1 MAMNAETSVRSFTE
15 QFANARSGLPGGALP
30 WLAQMREKALD
41 RFASTGLPT
50 RKVEAWKYTDLRA
63 LHEIGF
69 SLINDPS
76 PARNIDV
83 IPSVVP
89 AKGINTRLVF
99 VDGRFREDISTGI
112 NTHDGVVLG
121 SLGAMLERDPCALR
135 QNLGRIDV
143 SDGQPLTALNT
154 AFMADG
160 FIVRVSPGVRAEV
173 PIEIVFV
180 GGLVD
185 RPIAYHPRN
194 LILVEEGGAATVVE
208 HHVGVGVG
216 AGAYFAN
223 GVTEI
228 RVAERGHLRH
238 YIGQAESREAIHLA
252 TAHVDVARDATYE
265 AFTLSTGS
273 RLARNEA
280 SVRLMGEG
288 AHCGV
293 SGAYL
298 MRERQHCD
306 NTILIEHQVPRT
318 SCREVFKGVLDDQ
331 ARAVFQGKIV
341 VRREAQKT
349 DGHQVSK
356 ALLLSDGAE
365 IDMKPELEICA
376 DDVKCSHGAAA
387 GELDHDPLFY
397 LRSRGVP
404 EPLARGL
411 LVEAFIEEAFEE
423 MSCEDLRATL
433 MANVSSWLALGQK
446 EGA

>member
-1 MAMNAETSVRSFTE
+1 
-15 QFANARSGLPGGALP
+15 L
-30 WLAQMREKALD
+30 
-41 RFASTGLPT
+41 
-50 RKVEAWKYTDLRA
+50 
-63 LHEIGF
+63 
-69 SLINDPS
+69 
-76 PARNIDV
+76 
-83 IPSVVP
+83 
-89 AKGINTRLVF
+89 
-99 VDGRFREDISTGI
+99 
-112 NTHDGVVLG
+112 
-121 SLGAMLERDPCALR
+121 
-135 QNLGRIDV
+135 
-143 SDGQPLTALNT
+143 
-154 AFMADG
+154 
-160 FIVRVSPGVRAEV
+160 PGVRAEV

-180 GGLVD
+180 GGLTE

-208 HHVGVGVG
+208 HHVGVG

-238 YIGQAESREAIHLA
+238 YIVQAESREAIHLA
-252 TAHVDVARDATYE
+252 TAHVEVARDATYE

-280 SVRLMGEG
+280 SVRLTGEG
-288 AHCGV
+288 AHCGL

-298 MRERQHCD
+298 MCGRQHCD
-306 NTILIEHQVPRT
+306 NTILIEHVVPRT

-341 VRREAQKT
+341 VHREAQKT

-387 GELDHDPLFY
+387 GELDHDALFY

-433 MANVSSWLALGQK
+433 MANVSNWLALSQ
-446 EGA
+446 EEAA